1 MVFLRQSVDPVNTHR
16 HVSRAQPAKVS
27 RAQPAKAMAQDRRH
41 GRPRPPAEPKSHPRP
56 ENDGRPP
63 PRPKTTDGRPRGQ
76 KRRTA
81 APRIKTTDGRPGGG
95 RPPPELEALR
105 LTDGHFSGRP
115 SAAGGAAVRRGRG
128 WTATPG
134 GGRLPESGFG
144 ACAAPRSARA
154 RSARAASTW
163 GERSAS
169 VSRVLRRAA
178 RRLEARGP
186 WFSKAWS
193 AKSGVVETEH

>member
-63 PRPKTTDGRPRGQ
+63 PR
-76 KRRTA
+76 
-81 APRIKTTDGRPGGG
+81 IKTTDGRPGGG

-115 SAAGGAAVRRGRG
+115 SAPKGRPSVEAADGRPPLGAAVCRNLVSGP
-128 WTATPG
+128 A
-134 GGRLPESGFG
+134 RLP
-144 ACAAPRSARA
+144 AAP
-154 RSARAASTW
+154 
-163 GERSAS
+163 G
-169 VSRVLRRAA
+169 
-178 RRLEARGP
+178 LEALARPRLGASAALAFQGFCAGP
-186 WFSKAWS
+186 RVGSRPAVLGFRRPGALSRASLKQNI
-193 AKSGVVETEH
+193 K